1 MEKRKLTSSKGKG
14 LSWSSMTMEL
24 LRNVVDFFLCAR
36 KKERRKKK
44 SINAEESVRE
54 DRWNWWWWWWWLTT
68 KMLMPGQTDDWGW
81 RREFFMFTWHGG
93 WNAGNWGGR
102 EKVRMPWAMAISAI
116 LCYSASISVA
126 EGKCGSSLSLSLSLF
141 PYLSIYPFPIS
152 RDREIFSQKW
162 ASHSLELHKWASP
175 SKISSSVHEPPTL
188 SLSLSHSRMN
198 HTRILPFA
206 NVSIIR
212 VW

>member
-1 MEKRKLTSSKGKG
+1 MMMMMMIDDQDVDAGPNRWLRMKKRVFYVYLAWRMECRKLRWKREGSDA
-14 LSWSSMTMEL
+14 LSHGHLCDSVL
-24 LRNVVDFFLCAR
+24 LCVDLC
-36 KKERRKKK
+36 
-44 SINAEESVRE
+44 S
-54 DRWNWWWWWWWLTT
+54 
-68 KMLMPGQTDDWGW
+68 
-81 RREFFMFTWHGG
+81 RREVWF
-93 WNAGNWGGR
+93 
-102 EKVRMPWAMAISAI
+102 
-116 LCYSASISVA
+116 L
-126 EGKCGSSLSLSLSLF
+126 SLSLSLSLF